1 MRKIFSFLLL
11 ILCVFDIVAQESDP
25 VVMTVAGKPVLRSE
39 FEYQYKKN
47 NTDEVIDKMTAREYA
62 DLYAVYRMKTFAA
75 EEAGLDTLQSFLD
88 EFRKY
93 RDMQIRPL
101 LISDNDV
108 EGECRQFYQNML
120 NSLGGKNLLLV
131 SHIFLMLP
139 QRADA
144 SVQAEKKARIDSL
157 YAVLKSGA
165 DFSELA
171 RKYSDDKASAEN
183 GGLLPWL
190 GPGQTLKEFED
201 VVYNLKK
208 GEVSEPFLSTV
219 GYHIATLLDERPLE
233 PYDTLRP
240 RILQYLESRGI
251 RESLARQSLDSM
263 VRVDGGDVTIEDILD
278 KETERLCAQNAELRY
293 LVNEYHDGLLVFE
306 ISSRN
311 VWEPAKADTTGL
323 ETFYKKNKK
332 KYSWDVPHYRGIAFY
347 CKDKSLVK
355 SVQKLLKKTPE
366 SEWVKAIREAYNK
379 DGNQVK
385 MEKRLFVKGENSTID
400 NLVFKV
406 KDKTPKKQ
414 DGFPYVGVFGKILKA
429 GPEKW
434 TDVSTQV
441 IDDYQ
446 KQKMQEFE
454 QELKQRYPVI
464 IDEDVVS
471 TVTSH

>member
-1 MRKIFSFLLL
+1 MRKIFSFLFL
-11 ILCVFDIVAQESDP
+11 ICCVLTAIAQESDP
-25 VVMTVAGKPVLRSE
+25 VIMTVAGKPVLRSE

-62 DLYAVYRMKTFAA
+62 DLYAVYRMKTLAA
-75 EEAGLDTLQSFLD
+75 EEAGLDTLKSFLE

-101 LISDNDV
+101 LITDNDV

-120 NSLGGKNLLLV
+120 SSLGGKNLLLV
-131 SHIFLMLP
+131 SHIFQLLP

-157 YAVLKSGA
+157 YAALKAGA
-165 DFSELA
+165 DFAELA
-171 RKYSDDKASAEN
+171 RTYSDDRGSAEN
-183 GGLLPWL
+183 GGQLPWL
-190 GPGQTLKEFED
+190 GPGQTVKEFED
-201 VVYNLKK
+201 VVYSLKK
-208 GEVSEPFLSTV
+208 GEISEPFLSTV

-251 RESLARQSLDSM
+251 RESLARQNLDSI
-263 VRVDGGDVTIEDILD
+263 VKTSGQGVTIEDILD
-278 KETERLCAQNAELRY
+278 RETERLCAQNAELRY

-306 ISSRN
+306 ICSRN
-311 VWEPAKADTTGL
+311 VWEPAKTDTASL
-323 ETFYKKNKK
+323 ETYFKNNKKN
-332 KYSWDVPHYRGIAFY
+332 YSWDVPHYRGMAFY
-347 CKDKSLVK
+347 CKEKSLVK
-355 SVQKLLKKTPE
+355 SVKKILKKTPE
-366 SEWVKAIREAYNK
+366 SGWLKAIREAFNK
-379 DGNQVK
+379 ETVQVK
-385 MEKRLFVKGENSTID
+385 MEKRLFVKGENPTID

-406 KDKTPKKQ
+406 KGAAKKQ
-414 DGFPYVGVFGKILKA
+414 EGFPYVGVYGSVLKS

-441 IDDYQ
+441 VDDYQ

-454 QELKQRYPVI
+454 QELKLRYPVVI
-464 IDEDVVS
+464 NEEVVS